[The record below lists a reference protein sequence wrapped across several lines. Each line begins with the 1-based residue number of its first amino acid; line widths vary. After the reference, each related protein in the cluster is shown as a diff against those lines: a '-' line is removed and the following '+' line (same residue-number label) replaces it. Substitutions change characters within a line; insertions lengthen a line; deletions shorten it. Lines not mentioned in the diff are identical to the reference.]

1 MIEKI
6 IPKKIDF
13 KKDIQENFDLLYSA
27 INKKNV
33 LIIGGAGTIGS
44 YYIKE
49 LLNYKPSILTVVRA
63 QLHTVLDAKLDQKMT
78 LEKNLRYFK
87 NQCQKCFE
95 SGE

>member
-33 LIIGGAGTIGS
+33 L
-44 YYIKE
+44 
-49 LLNYKPSILTVVRA
+49 
-63 QLHTVLDAKLDQKMT
+63 
-78 LEKNLRYFK
+78 
-87 NQCQKCFE
+87 
-95 SGE
+95 